1 MYLLTLG
8 SAVLSSYQVKT
19 WDLNWLENMSLA
31 ETGTSVEQ
39 KHSLSFFF
47 FFYAT
52 MIKRSAFLF
61 TSVENAMKILKQA
74 FY

>member
-1 MYLLTLG
+1 
-8 SAVLSSYQVKT
+8 
-19 WDLNWLENMSLA
+19 MSLA

-39 KHSLSFFF
+39 KHSLSFF